1 MAKVP
6 VRFQK
11 VLSRSALS
19 LFLVGLSVLIPNHLR
34 ADGEDNPTGVGG
46 VYNGNVTDGGSWDP
60 LTGNEMRVVDDI
72 VVPGSVGAYPLKWT
86 RYLNS
91 RLSEGSWLFSYRDY
105 QLGAI
110 PPSGWSSGGFS
121 FPDGRS

>member
-19 LFLVGLSVLIPNHLR
+19 LFLVGLSVLIPNHIR

-46 VYNGNVTDGGSWDP
+46 IYNGNVTDVVIFNQN
-60 LTGNEMRVVDDI
+60 TAYEMRVVDDI

-86 RYLNS
+86 RYMNS
-91 RLSEGSWLFSYRDY
+91 RLSEGGWVFSYSYR
-105 QLGAI
+105 LNGI
-110 PPSGWSSGGFS
+110 PPSGWSS
-121 FPDGRS
+121 